1 VSAVSQ
7 LTQVE
12 RRITLLVAAVQFVNV
27 LDFMMVLPLGPDFAV
42 ALGIPTSHLGYVG
55 GAYTLA
61 AFASGLLGAVLLDRF
76 DRRRALAVAIGG
88 LVIATALGGFAVD
101 LPTMLGARMLAGFFG
116 GPATSLAL
124 AIIADSVPPERRG
137 RAMGLVSASFAV
149 TSVVGMPIGLEL
161 ARLGGWR
168 LPFFG
173 VAGIGAVIAALVVW
187 AMPPQRA
194 HLQPPGDAARANGFV
209 AFGRLLAQPMTRL
222 AMLLVSLAIVT
233 GFMLIPNFS
242 AWIQFNLGFPRAQI
256 GVLYMLGGCV
266 GFFVTR
272 YVGIGIDRFG
282 GAPIALGSAALNVVL
297 IWAVF
302 LAGKPPVSLY
312 ALFPLFMA
320 ANAARMVVVSTVT
333 SKVPGATERARFMSL
348 TSATQH
354 ISSAF
359 AAFLASAVLVE
370 LPGGA
375 LAGIAPL
382 AVAAIAL
389 ACVVPPLVWAVD
401 RFVRART
408 RSLRVQAMVETAP
421 VRS

>member
-1 VSAVSQ
+1 MSAASQ
-7 LTQVE
+7 LTPVE

-42 ALGIPTSHLGYVG
+42 ALGIPTSHLGYIG

-61 AFASGLLGAVLLDRF
+61 AFVSGLAGALVLDRF
-76 DRRRALAVAIGG
+76 DRRQALAVAIGG

-137 RAMGLVSASFAV
+137 RAMGMVSASFAV

-173 VAGIGAVIAALVVW
+173 VAGLGAVIAFLVVW

-194 HLQPPGDAARANGFV
+194 HLQQPGGEAHRV
-209 AFGRLLAQPMTRL
+209 ASFGELLAQPMTRL

-233 GFMLIPNFS
+233 GFMLFPNFS

-256 GVLYMLGGCV
+256 GVLYMLGGCI

-272 YVGIGIDRFG
+272 YVGIGIDKFG
-282 GAPIALGSAALNVVL
+282 GAPIAIASAVLNVVM

-302 LAGKPPVSLY
+302 LTDKPPISLY
-312 ALFPLFMA
+312 VIFPLFMA
-320 ANAARMVVVSTVT
+320 ANAARMVVVSTIT
-333 SKVPGATERARFMSL
+333 SKVPGPTERARFMSL

-359 AAFLASAVLVE
+359 AAFLASAVLIE

-375 LAGIAPL
+375 LAGIMPL
-382 AVAAIAL
+382 AVAAMVL
-389 ACVVPPLVWAVD
+389 ATVVPPLVWSVE
-401 RFVRART
+401 RFVDSRS
-408 RSLRVQAMVETAP
+408 RSLRVQTMVETSPA
-421 VRS
+421 RS

>member
-1 VSAVSQ
+1 MSAASQ
-7 LTQVE
+7 LTPVE

-42 ALGIPTSHLGYVG
+42 ALGIPTSHLGYIG

-61 AFASGLLGAVLLDRF
+61 AFVSGLAGALVLDRF
-76 DRRRALAVAIGG
+76 DRRQALAVAIGG

-137 RAMGLVSASFAV
+137 RAMGMVSASFAV

-173 VAGIGAVIAALVVW
+173 VAGLGAVIAFLVVW

-194 HLQPPGDAARANGFV
+194 HLQQPGGEAQRV
-209 AFGRLLAQPMTRL
+209 ASFGELLAQPMTRL

-233 GFMLIPNFS
+233 GFMLFPNFS

-256 GVLYMLGGCV
+256 GVLYMLGGCI

-272 YVGIGIDRFG
+272 YVGIGIDKFG
-282 GAPIALGSAALNVVL
+282 GAPIAIASAVLNVVM

-302 LAGKPPVSLY
+302 LTDKPPISLY
-312 ALFPLFMA
+312 VIFPLFMA
-320 ANAARMVVVSTVT
+320 ANAARMVVVSTIT
-333 SKVPGATERARFMSL
+333 SKVPGPTERARFMSL

-359 AAFLASAVLVE
+359 AAFLASAVLIE

-375 LAGIAPL
+375 LAGIMPL
-382 AVAAIAL
+382 AVAAMVL
-389 ACVVPPLVWAVD
+389 ATVVPPLVWSVE
-401 RFVRART
+401 RFVDSRS
-408 RSLRVQAMVETAP
+408 RSLRVQTMVETSPA
-421 VRS
+421 RS

>member
-1 VSAVSQ
+1 VSAASQ
-7 LTQVE
+7 LTPVE

-27 LDFMMVLPLGPDFAV
+27 LDFMMVMPLGPDFA
-42 ALGIPTSHLGYVG
+42 ASLGIPTSHLGYIG

-61 AFASGLLGAVLLDRF
+61 AFVSGLAGALVLDRF

-124 AIIADSVPPERRG
+124 AIIADSVPSERRG

-149 TSVVGMPIGLEL
+149 ASVVGMPIGLEL

-173 VAGIGAVIAALVVW
+173 VAGLGAVIAFLVVW

-194 HLQPPGDAARANGFV
+194 HLQPPGAQGV
-209 AFGRLLAQPMTRL
+209 ASFGQLLAQPMTRL

-233 GFMLIPNFS
+233 GFMLFPNFS

-272 YVGIGIDRFG
+272 YVGIGIDKFG
-282 GAPIALGSAALNVVL
+282 GAPIAIAAAALNVVM

-302 LAGKPPVSLY
+302 LTDKPPISLY
-312 ALFPLFMA
+312 LVFPLLMA
-320 ANAARMVVVSTVT
+320 ANAARMVVVSTIT
-333 SKVPGATERARFMSL
+333 SKVPGPTERARFMSL

-354 ISSAF
+354 LSSAF
-359 AAFLASAVLVE
+359 AAFLASAVLIE

-375 LAGIAPL
+375 LAGIMPL
-382 AVAAIAL
+382 AVAAMVL
-389 ACVVPPLVWAVD
+389 ATVVPPLIWSVE
-401 RFVRART
+401 RFVDSRA
-408 RSLRVQAMVETAP
+408 RSLRVQTMVETSP

>member
-1 VSAVSQ
+1 
-7 LTQVE
+7 
-12 RRITLLVAAVQFVNV
+12 
-27 LDFMMVLPLGPDFAV
+27 
-42 ALGIPTSHLGYVG
+42 
-55 GAYTLA
+55 
-61 AFASGLLGAVLLDRF
+61 
-76 DRRRALAVAIGG
+76 
-88 LVIATALGGFAVD
+88 VIATALGGFAVD